1 MRSPNLYYYTWRFYI
16 LSSKSGLALSS
27 PILALLKPSFT
38 PGRTRG
44 LFPRINAPKK
54 EDRENLRLPEFYV
67 ALSDN
72 KLEDKE
78 SASDYHKDAKT
89 NHC

>member
-1 MRSPNLYYYTWRFYI
+1 MRVKIRVASHRFYT
-16 LSSKSGLALSS
+16 SNGEGHR
-27 PILALLKPSFT
+27 PHFGVQLLKI
-38 PGRTRG
+38 
-44 LFPRINAPKK
+44 PRISQNDTLPAFVCIKK

>member
-1 MRSPNLYYYTWRFYI
+1 MRVKIRVASHRFYTSNGEGHRPHFGVRLLKI
-16 LSSKSGLALSS
+16 PRFSQNDTLSSAV
-27 PILALLKPSFT
+27 
-38 PGRTRG
+38 R
-44 LFPRINAPKK
+44 KK